1 MAATKGSQLDPIAG
15 ADTAAGDLFFVVD
28 VSDTTQGATG
38 TTKNLTRAEAVAAM
52 KAQDSRI
59 GSFSSTHE
67 TKLGYITITMALDL
81 DAVAP
86 QAANGQTAFD
96 WGDHAL
102 AGYSTFDP
110 ASPGTIG
117 GTTPGVVNATKVAI
131 AAGTHTVSTDR
142 VQSDTVTWN
151 GSGQTMVAKRT
162 NVTDTASA
170 TGSIIEDWQVGG
182 ATKAQITKGGRILAS
197 GGSASLPG
205 IGFHDLGGASGMY
218 MLSTNVLA
226 FSGGTQIFA
235 GSDPN
240 WGRRLRVGAI
250 GWGWSG
256 SAANPASN
264 TAVAAHIIDSS
275 TIEFNNGNTGT
286 RRDVKLRNLIATGR
300 IDLPQYTTATRPASV
315 NGSMIF
321 DTDLDKALIGGAAG
335 WEVVTSV

>member
-117 GTTPGVVNATKVAI
+117 GTTPGVVNATKVAV

-142 VQSDTVTWN
+142 VQTDTVTWN

-170 TGSIIEDWQVGG
+170 AASQIEAWQVGG
-182 ATKAQITKGGRILAS
+182 VDKVAFKKNGEIYTAGGLITSGLAGGELRFNVQNISGRYSQNFDYLGNVVIAS
-197 GGSASLPG
+197 GGGYGYSSSATAAS
-205 IGFHDLGGASGMY
+205 IGSIDVKTSRNA
-218 MLSTNVLA
+218 
-226 FSGGTQIFA
+226 A
-235 GSDPN
+235 G
-240 WGRRLRVGAI
+240 V
-250 GWGWSG
+250 
-256 SAANPASN
+256 
-264 TAVAAHIIDSS
+264 
-275 TIEFNNGNTGT
+275 IEVNNGTPGT
-286 RRDVKLRNLIATGR
+286 FRDLKLRNLIATGR

-321 DTDLDKALIGGAAG
+321 DTDLDKALVGGASA